1 MTLLASI
8 NGPETIWFLA
18 DRRISWPARPP
29 KDDAQKVVLL
39 RAVDGLAIIGYVGL
53 GITARGTEPSEWI
66 RSVLEKR
73 GYPLEESLS
82 VLASAMER
90 ELPPHLMQL
99 PMSGR
104 TYGVL
109 APAFYGD
116 WSHSS
121 ARLYSIDPVSCPKH
135 GGHFRVVRHDMA
147 NTGVPTPVTIAG
159 SGRGTFMKLMEDRSR
174 LSTLRHMI
182 RACANGRILADVV
195 ADYLAHLNHEVH
207 KINPSVGPRCI
218 VVWRHRLGGKR
229 FGGGYLY
236 YTAGRREQQT
246 PDPSLLPP
254 LINVESS
261 GLVRVLNR
269 MAAHASGEPVDET
282 LEKKTNKQLLL
293 STDFPDNKLK

>member
-18 DRRISWPARPP
+18 DRRICWPARPP

-39 RAVDGLAIIGYVGL
+39 RAVDGLAILGYAGL
-53 GITARGTEPSEWI
+53 GITALGTEPSEWMK
-66 RSVLEKR
+66 SVLDKR
-73 GYPLEESLS
+73 GYPLEEALS

-90 ELPPHLMQL
+90 ELPQHLMQL
-99 PMSGR
+99 PMSTR
-104 TYGVL
+104 THGVL

-116 WSHSS
+116 WNSSS

-135 GGHFRVVRHDMA
+135 GGHFRVVRHDMT
-147 NTGVPTPVTIAG
+147 NTGIPTPVMVAG
-159 SGRGTFMKLMEDRSR
+159 SGGATLMKLMEDRSR
-174 LSTLRHMI
+174 RSTLRRMV
-182 RACANGRILADVV
+182 RACANDRIFASTV
-195 ADYLAHLNHEVH
+195 ADHLAHLNYEVH
-207 KINPSVGPRCI
+207 KINPGVGPRCI

-229 FGGGYLY
+229 SGGGYLY

-269 MAAHASGEPVDET
+269 MAAHASGEPVDEA
-282 LEKKTNKQLLL
+282 LEKKTNRSLLL
-293 STDFPDNKLK
+293 PTDFPDDKLR